1 MAVPADA
8 FVAEQSF
15 QPDSVVG
22 ARGNVPSVVGGV
34 RGGDARPKGL
44 EGWEAPRAADDGA
57 LAGAAGAGAAT
68 ATAAGT
74 DAAARPGVVT
84 HAGAAGASPRL
95 STLAP
100 GATTTSTVGP
110 GDDVKSVYELL
121 QQLASA
127 LQSVVPKVVTS
138 GGGSGSGSADGS
150 HSGGTSCAMVAA
162 AAAAAAS
169 GGVIAVAK
177 PPSPPRTCW
186 GNLLSQTSSQ
196 ANVSLKGLVF
206 SVGRGS
212 RCQLQLRDPSVSCIV
227 LRLFPLQGRVI
238 IESHSNSTLTSVDSK
253 LLTKGS
259 RMWLPDGAEVAITT
273 SSARTYAYIF
283 QNLLSSADAPD
294 VPSTAGGAGLFS
306 STLPSGAGVSATSV
320 DPPPLPMSTG
330 GGGIAAGGAAG
341 PFSPLASTG
350 ELSADGKFFV
360 VKFPLLESSVKAAG
374 AATAEAKTKAFD
386 AAAPAAV
393 VPNSATT
400 DATAAAA
407 AAVTAA
413 FDDAVVSQEE
423 PVVKRFASATGG
435 SSAAT
440 AASTALAKWLALEPP
455 TSEFDKD
462 AASLREEAQALMAK
476 LSSTDGGWS
485 QSATVVRLLELVK
498 AIVTGQSAAT
508 PPSTD
513 APPSTDSVAPQA
525 PGSVTKPSGTPVA
538 GAKAA
543 GTPASKSA
551 SGDNEAQQPDGDT
564 RAGVPA
570 RMPSKDKAAEQES
583 DDMAVDSVVA
593 ASTPSPAAAGVTAI
607 PSTSVQGHPSLGGR
621 RRTTGSA
628 TRDDPPSTPGASA
641 DFLGSPSP
649 VGLSAGTG
657 TPIDTDEAALLLGIA
672 PPTSDGDGGKALA
685 TSAEGLAEK
694 AKVQPP
700 TLKDDAVLTAEVRAA
715 GKALFKKSLAA
726 GTDNADLSLSN
737 FPYSY
742 LSPELRDVLIHTAYL
757 HLHHPE
763 TAGRVSSSLS
773 SFRPR
778 MLLVGPSGTETYQ
791 EKLVR
796 ALASHLD
803 SALAVVDLAALASES
818 SSVSGSSGGS
828 SAEPVD
834 AIQDLGKAV
843 STPAETNERTTS
855 LFPSSLDDD
864 VMDVDGGAVAT
875 SSSDPTKEH
884 ASDSADGDK
893 PKQAS
898 VKGDVS
904 AASDT
909 KDEDAAMD
917 TRTPAVEGA
926 QPAARETPGVPPPAP
941 SGSAAVVAAPMTG
954 TDAKATSSAPSPAT
968 PTPAVAPLPSRAKP
982 PVPPV
987 VSPARPG
994 LAAAVAAKASSGATG
1009 ASVSTTAKTHAPS
1022 GTQATPPIAGTGEV
1036 KEKDAAADGAAA
1048 ELSKSHKVNWA
1059 VPLDSE
1065 IPADKSA
1072 SDTDGD
1078 RGAFKVGD
1086 RVRFVGTVASS
1097 VLTRSPSSIAYK
1109 RAERRLRNRHAATS
1123 ARRGGDSSPLPL
1135 LPPMPFLPPSLGDSA
1150 AGRSFLDDELQR
1162 ALFMSGSATG
1172 PGFLRPRS
1180 SVRVVGIGNLGGAA
1194 GPGGPLYGAVGRVVL
1209 TFSGNARVGVRFDA
1223 PVTRGSNLGNRCEG
1237 THGYFCRSS
1246 ELEPEA
1252 AASTGSPT
1260 SAVPVSSIS
1269 LLDAIV
1275 EAAGASLAV
1284 PDAPPLILYVRDAEQ
1299 LVAGGDD
1306 ADAMASRLLAALLK
1320 LPPRVLVVGSMTS
1333 IDAVRSAA
1341 SGASRPPSGSGAFGD
1356 LTRPSALAGLFFPRS
1371 GGSGTSL
1378 GTGSGRGDL
1387 SGMFNFN
1394 VLEQLTRVE
1403 ERIDRGPIAG
1413 GAATGTGASATAAA
1427 PVPASVS
1434 LFPVRVPILPP
1445 LDEEKAT
1452 VWRAEI
1458 DKDIAAGKRK
1468 VNQARLT
1475 DVLASVNMKCPD
1487 LDSVADEDISVDTL
1501 TTDAV
1506 ERVVAFAASIQLKSN
1521 ALQAKRQARRRA
1533 RAVEAAAAT
1542 VTPTKDRP
1550 EEAAATESVPP
1561 AAASPADAR
1570 ELPGTTDATLEEVP
1584 FEPEVVQASIDA
1596 AARSVSGQAASASAA
1611 AKLAADDAPM
1621 LTIEAGGAAMSGDCG
1636 TAPVVGSEDDHAAKP
1651 SSPAPERTADA
1662 AESAGSAAA
1671 SAPLGPSGAGSGK
1684 KTVATAASAGA
1695 TAASSRPSPLI
1706 LAAKAV
1712 AKGIRLFKSDRP
1724 DAEKSGRAASLR
1736 SVVTE
1741 NDFEKRLLTDVVPA
1755 EELGVTFDSIGA
1767 LDKVKETLH
1776 EIVMLPLQRPEL
1788 FRRGNL
1794 AKPTKGVLLFGPPGT
1809 GKTMLAKAVAT
1820 EAGANFMNVSL
1831 SSVASKWFGEGEKFV
1846 KAVFSLARKIA
1857 PSVIFIDE
1865 VDSML
1870 GKRGEKRTEHEATRK
1885 MKNEF
1890 MSAWDGLRTRDSE
1903 RVLVLGATNRPF
1915 DLDDAVLRRLPRR
1928 LLVDLPDAA
1937 NRAKILKIITRE
1949 EDLGPDVDLE
1959 ALAALLHG
1967 YSGSDLRNLCIAA
1980 AYNPIRELLK
1990 AEKGKG
1996 SKAPKAAAPAARG
2009 GDAKATAVD
2018 NGDKKAAVAEDGVD
2032 KAAAAVNS
2040 AGSDTVVVEVDGAAP
2055 AASIVPTDGYVS
2067 IDDSSDDEDPL
2078 RSVMLVPDEVP
2089 TPSLRPL
2096 SQSDFLKAKDEVSSS
2111 VSEDAV
2117 SIAELRKW
2125 GEEYGD
2131 GYGKGTKSKALTYF
2145 L

>member
-1 MAVPADA
+1 MYDL
-8 FVAEQSF
+8 F
-15 QPDSVVG
+15 
-22 ARGNVPSVVGGV
+22 
-34 RGGDARPKGL
+34 
-44 EGWEAPRAADDGA
+44 
-57 LAGAAGAGAAT
+57 
-68 ATAAGT
+68 
-74 DAAARPGVVT
+74 
-84 HAGAAGASPRL
+84 
-95 STLAP
+95 
-100 GATTTSTVGP
+100 
-110 GDDVKSVYELL
+110 
-121 QQLASA
+121 QQLATA
-127 LQSVVPKVVTS
+127 LQSVVPKLVTS
-138 GGGSGSGSADGS
+138 GGASGSGSADGS
-150 HSGGTSCAMVAA
+150 HSGGTSCGMV
-162 AAAAAAS
+162 AAAAAS
-169 GGVIAVAK
+169 GGVVAVAK
-177 PPSPPRTCW
+177 PPPPKPPPPRKCW

-196 ANVSLKGLVF
+196 ANVSLKGVVF

-238 IESHSNSTLTSVDSK
+238 IESYSNSTLTTVDSK
-253 LLTKGS
+253 PLTKGS

-273 SSARTYAYIF
+273 SSARTYTYIF
-283 QNLLSSADAPD
+283 QNLLSPTDALDAP
-294 VPSTAGGAGLFS
+294 SAAGGAGPYS
-306 STLPSGAGVSATSV
+306 SVPPGGVGVSATSL
-320 DPPPLPMSTG
+320 DPPPLPPSTG
-330 GGGIAAGGAAG
+330 SGGIPAGGAAG
-341 PFSPLASTG
+341 PFSPLASSG

-360 VKFPLLESSVKAAG
+360 VKFPLLESHVKAAG
-374 AATAEAKTKAFD
+374 TKAKPAN
-386 AAAPAAV
+386 AASAAV
-393 VPNSATT
+393 VPNTATT
-400 DATAAAA
+400 GVPAAAAAATVAGAIDDAVAPQEEPAVKHPSPLAGASTAAAA
-407 AAVTAA
+407 A
-413 FDDAVVSQEE
+413 
-423 PVVKRFASATGG
+423 
-435 SSAAT
+435 SAAI
-440 AASTALAKWLALEPP
+440 AQWLALEPP
-455 TSEFDKD
+455 SSLSKD
-462 AASLREEAQALMAK
+462 ALAVREEAHALVTE
-476 LSSTDGGWS
+476 LSSSPDGWS
-485 QSATVVRLLELVK
+485 QASTVVRLCELIK
-498 AIVTGQSAAT
+498 SIVTSEQVV
-508 PPSTD
+508 
-513 APPSTDSVAPQA
+513 APPSAEDAGQESATKAPGAPAAGAETAGSPAKEPTSGDSRAQA
-525 PGSVTKPSGTPVA
+525 PGGDA
-538 GAKAA
+538 
-543 GTPASKSA
+543 PADA
-551 SGDNEAQQPDGDT
+551 LT
-564 RAGVPA
+564 RV
-570 RMPSKDKAAEQES
+570 PSKDKAVEDDG
-583 DDMAVDSVVA
+583 DDMAVDTAVA
-593 ASTPSPAAAGVTAI
+593 ASKPAPAVPGADASPSSLLRADSPIAGRTPAA
-607 PSTSVQGHPSLGGR
+607 R
-621 RRTTGSA
+621 SA
-628 TRDDPPSTPGASA
+628 TRDDQPSTPGAS
-641 DFLGSPSP
+641 DVL
-649 VGLSAGTG
+649 G
-657 TPIDTDEAALLLGIA
+657 TPPRVGFGSAAVTPIHTAEAALLLGIA
-672 PPTSDGDGGKALA
+672 PPTGDGDGDKALG
-685 TSAEGLAEK
+685 TSAEEPADK
-694 AKVQPP
+694 AKVPP
-700 TLKDDAVLTAEVRAA
+700 ATLKDDAALTAEVRAA
-715 GKALFKKSLAA
+715 GKSLFKKSLAA
-726 GTDNADLSLSN
+726 GTDHVDLSLSN
-737 FPYSY
+737 FPYSH
-742 LSPELRDVLIHTAYL
+742 LSPELRDVLVHTAYL
-757 HLHHPE
+757 HLHHPDV
-763 TAGRVSSSLS
+763 AGRVSATLS

-778 MLLVGPSGTETYQ
+778 VLLVGPSGTETYQ

-803 SALAVVDLAALASES
+803 AALAVVDLAALASES

-828 SAEPVD
+828 TAEVVD
-834 AIQDLGKAV
+834 ALQGPEKAV
-843 STPAETNERTTS
+843 STPAEANGQTAS
-855 LFPSSLDDD
+855 VSPSRLDDD
-864 VMDVDGGAVAT
+864 VMDVDGGAAAA
-875 SSSDPTKEH
+875 SSSDPTKQRV
-884 ASDSADGDK
+884 SDSAAGDKAKETSDRDDDAAASKDGD
-893 PKQAS
+893 AT
-898 VKGDVS
+898 D
-904 AASDT
+904 
-909 KDEDAAMD
+909 DAP
-917 TRTPAVEGA
+917 TPAVEGA
-926 QPAARETPGVPPPAP
+926 SPAGQTSGVVPAAT
-941 SGSAAVVAAPMTG
+941 SGSDAMKTPNVAD
-954 TDAKATSSAPSPAT
+954 TDAKATTPLVAAPAT
-968 PTPAVAPLPSRAKP
+968 PAPVAPIPSRAKP

-987 VSPARPG
+987 ASPARPG
-994 LAAAVAAKASSGATG
+994 LAGATAAKASAGAAG
-1009 ASVSTTAKTHAPS
+1009 ASAATTAKARVS
-1022 GTQATPPIAGTGEV
+1022 GGTQATPSIAGTDEV
-1036 KEKDAAADGAAA
+1036 KDKDAAADGAAA

-1065 IPADKSA
+1065 IPVDKTA
-1072 SDTDGD
+1072 SDAEND

-1086 RVRFVGTVASS
+1086 RVRFVGPAASS
-1097 VLTRSPSSIAYK
+1097 VVPRSPSSIAYK

-1123 ARRGGDSSPLPL
+1123 ARRGGDGSPLPL
-1135 LPPMPFLPPSLGDSA
+1135 VPPMPFLPPSLGDSA

-1162 ALFMSGSATG
+1162 ALFMSGSAAG

-1194 GPGGPLYGAVGRVVL
+1194 GPGGPLPGAVGRVVL
-1209 TFSGNARVGVRFDA
+1209 TFSGNARVGVRFDT

-1252 AASTGSPT
+1252 AAAASSPT

-1299 LVAGGDD
+1299 LVAGGED
-1306 ADAMASRLLAALLK
+1306 ADAMAARLHAALSK
-1320 LPPRVLVVGSMTS
+1320 LPRRVLVVGSMTS

-1341 SGASRPPSGSGAFGD
+1341 NGASRPPSGSGAFGD
-1356 LTRPSALAGLFFPRS
+1356 LTRPNALAGLFFPRG

-1378 GTGSGRGDL
+1378 GTGGGRGDL

-1394 VLEQLTRVE
+1394 VLEQLTRME
-1403 ERIDRGPIAG
+1403 ERMDRGPLAG
-1413 GAATGTGASATAAA
+1413 GAATGTGATATPAAT
-1427 PVPASVS
+1427 VPASVS

-1468 VNQARLT
+1468 VNQARLAE
-1475 DVLASVNMKCPD
+1475 VLASVNMECPD

-1521 ALQAKRQARRRA
+1521 ELQAKRQARRRA
-1533 RAVEAAAAT
+1533 RAAEAAAAAP
-1542 VTPTKDRP
+1542 TPAKDKP
-1550 EEAAATESVPP
+1550 AEVAAADSAPV
-1561 AAASPADAR
+1561 AAASLADAA
-1570 ELPGTTDATLEEVP
+1570 ELPVSTDATLEEVP
-1584 FEPEVVQASIDA
+1584 LEPEVVQASIDA
-1596 AARSVSGQAASASAA
+1596 VARSSSGQDAPSTAILTTATDDTPMVTTETGAAVLSGAPDAAPGAATVHDGA
-1611 AKLAADDAPM
+1611 AKRA
-1621 LTIEAGGAAMSGDCG
+1621 
-1636 TAPVVGSEDDHAAKP
+1636 
-1651 SSPAPERTADA
+1651 SPDIVPPERTADA
-1662 AESAGSAAA
+1662 VEPAGVAPA
-1671 SAPLGPSGAGSGK
+1671 SAPSRAGSGDK
-1684 KTVATAASAGA
+1684 AAATKASAGA
-1695 TAASSRPSPLI
+1695 SAASPKSPPLVV
-1706 LAAKAV
+1706 AAKAV

-1736 SVVTE
+1736 AVVTE
-1741 NDFEKRLLTDVVPA
+1741 NDFEKRLLSDVVPA

-1949 EDLGPDVDLE
+1949 EVLGPDVDLE
-1959 ALAALLHG
+1959 ALATMLQG

-1990 AEKGKG
+1990 TEKGIKTP
-1996 SKAPKAAAPAARG
+1996 KAAASPAAKAVVAEDGDEKAAATEVGAAKTAAATEEGVAKTAAIDDTVGADAVVVEVDAAAPAAGR
-2009 GDAKATAVD
+2009 AI
-2018 NGDKKAAVAEDGVD
+2018 
-2032 KAAAAVNS
+2032 
-2040 AGSDTVVVEVDGAAP
+2040 P
-2055 AASIVPTDGYVS
+2055 PDGYA
-2067 IDDSSDDEDPL
+2067 SSDDSIDEEDPL

-2089 TPSLRPL
+2089 TPALRPL

-2131 GYGKGTKSKALTYF
+2131 GYGKGTLSKALTYF

>member
-1 MAVPADA
+1 M
-8 FVAEQSF
+8 
-15 QPDSVVG
+15 
-22 ARGNVPSVVGGV
+22 
-34 RGGDARPKGL
+34 
-44 EGWEAPRAADDGA
+44 
-57 LAGAAGAGAAT
+57 
-68 ATAAGT
+68 
-74 DAAARPGVVT
+74 
-84 HAGAAGASPRL
+84 
-95 STLAP
+95 
-100 GATTTSTVGP
+100 
-110 GDDVKSVYELL
+110 
-121 QQLASA
+121 
-127 LQSVVPKVVTS
+127 
-138 GGGSGSGSADGS
+138 
-150 HSGGTSCAMVAA
+150 
-162 AAAAAAS
+162 
-169 GGVIAVAK
+169 AVAK
-177 PPSPPRTCW
+177 PPPPLRTCW

-206 SVGRGS
+206 SIGRGS

-227 LRLFPLQGRVI
+227 LRLFPLQGRAI
-238 IESHSNSTLTSVDSK
+238 IESHSNSTLTTVDSK
-253 LLTKGS
+253 PLTKGS

-273 SSARTYAYIF
+273 SSARTYTYIF
-283 QNLLSSADAPD
+283 QNLLPSADALD
-294 VPSTAGGAGLFS
+294 APSTAGGAGVFS
-306 STLPSGAGVSATSV
+306 SAPSGGVGVSATSV
-320 DPPPLPMSTG
+320 EPPPLPPSIG

-360 VKFPLLESSVKAAG
+360 VKFPLLESSVKTSGVAKAA
-374 AATAEAKTKAFD
+374 D
-386 AAAPAAV
+386 AAPAAV
-393 VPNSATT
+393 VPNSTTT
-400 DATAAAA
+400 DVTAAAA
-407 AAVTAA
+407 ATVAAPIDSAVA
-413 FDDAVVSQEE
+413 SQEE
-423 PVVKRFASATGG
+423 PAVKRPVASTGV
-435 SSAAT
+435 SSAAA

-455 TSEFDKD
+455 TSELDKD

-498 AIVTGQSAAT
+498 AIVTGQPVAV
-508 PPSTD
+508 
-513 APPSTDSVAPQA
+513 PPSTDSAAPRL
-525 PGSVTKPSGTPVA
+525 PGSATEAP
-538 GAKAA
+538 
-543 GTPASKSA
+543 GTPAAGAEAAGSAANKPA
-551 SGDNEAQQPDGDT
+551 SGENQAQLPGGDAP
-564 RAGVPA
+564 AGALA
-570 RMPSKDKAAEQES
+570 RLSSKDKAAEQ
-583 DDMAVDSVVA
+583 DDDEMAVDSVVA
-593 ASTPSPAAAGVTAI
+593 ASTPSPAAAGVTAS
-607 PSTSVQGHPSLGGR
+607 PSTPVQADPLIGGQ
-621 RRTTGSA
+621 TPAAGSA
-628 TRDDPPSTPGASA
+628 TRDDLPSTPGAS
-641 DFLGSPSP
+641 DLLGSPPP
-649 VGLSAGTG
+649 VGLGAGAA
-657 TPIDTDEAALLLGIA
+657 TPIDTAEAALLLGIA
-672 PPTSDGDGGKALA
+672 PPMDDGDGGKALA
-685 TSAEGLAEK
+685 TSAEGPTDK
-694 AKVQPP
+694 AQVHPP
-700 TLKDDAVLTAEVRAA
+700 TLKDDAALTAEVRAA

-726 GTDNADLSLSN
+726 GTDHAGLSLSN

-742 LSPELRDVLIHTAYL
+742 LSPELRDVLVHTAYM

-763 TAGRVSSSLS
+763 IAGRVSATLS

-796 ALASHLD
+796 ALASHLN

-828 SAEPVD
+828 AAEAVD
-834 AIQDLGKAV
+834 ALQDSDKTV
-843 STPAETNERTTS
+843 STPAQASGRTTS
-855 LFPSSLDDD
+855 VFPSRLDDD

-875 SSSDPTKEH
+875 SSSEPTKELT
-884 ASDSADGDK
+884 SDSAEGNK
-893 PKQAS
+893 PRQAS
-898 VKGDVS
+898 VKDDDAS
-904 AASDT
+904 ASNS
-909 KDEDAAMD
+909 KDKDATVD
-917 TRTPAVEGA
+917 
-926 QPAARETPGVPPPAP
+926 
-941 SGSAAVVAAPMTG
+941 
-954 TDAKATSSAPSPAT
+954 T
-968 PTPAVAPLPSRAKP
+968 PTPAVDGAPPAPGEAPSVPLPANSGSVAVVAPNMTDTDTKATTPAPPPATPAPAVAPMPSRAKP

-987 VSPARPG
+987 VTPARPG
-994 LAAAVAAKASSGATG
+994 LAGTVAAKASFGAAG
-1009 ASVSTTAKTHAPS
+1009 ASAPTTAKAHSSS
-1022 GTQATPPIAGTGEV
+1022 GTQATPSISGTDEV
-1036 KEKDAAADGAAA
+1036 KNKDAPAEGAAA

-1072 SDTDGD
+1072 SDVDGD
-1078 RGAFKVGD
+1078 HGAFKVGD
-1086 RVRFVGTVASS
+1086 RVRFVGTAASS
-1097 VLTRSPSSIAYK
+1097 ILTRSPSIAFK

-1123 ARRGGDSSPLPL
+1123 ARRSGDSSPLPL

-1162 ALFMSGSATG
+1162 ALFMSGSGTG

-1246 ELEPEA
+1246 ELEPETA
-1252 AASTGSPT
+1252 AAAGSPA

-1284 PDAPPLILYVRDAEQ
+1284 PEASPLILYVRDAEQ
-1299 LVAGGDD
+1299 LVAGGED
-1306 ADAMASRLLAALLK
+1306 ADAMAARLHAALLK

-1333 IDAVRSAA
+1333 SDAVRSAA
-1341 SGASRPPSGSGAFGD
+1341 SGASRPPSESGAFGD

-1378 GTGSGRGDL
+1378 GTGGSRGDL

-1394 VLEQLTRVE
+1394 VLKQLTRME
-1403 ERIDRGPIAG
+1403 ERMDRGPIAG
-1413 GAATGTGASATAAA
+1413 GAATEAGAMATAAT

-1468 VNQARLT
+1468 VNQARMT
-1475 DVLASVNMKCPD
+1475 EVLASVNMECPD

-1533 RAVEAAAAT
+1533 RAAEAASTTAIPAT
-1542 VTPTKDRP
+1542 DKPVEVAGADS
-1550 EEAAATESVPP
+1550 AP
-1561 AAASPADAR
+1561 AVAASSADAA
-1570 ELPGTTDATLEEVP
+1570 ELPVRTDATLEEVP
-1584 FEPEVVQASIDA
+1584 LEPEVVQASIDA
-1596 AARSVSGQAASASAA
+1596 VARSVSGQAASAAA
-1611 AKLAADDAPM
+1611 APTIAADDTPM
-1621 LTIEAGGAAMSGDCG
+1621 ITTEAGAAATSGEPDAAPGVGA
-1636 TAPVVGSEDDHAAKP
+1636 EDDRAAKP
-1651 SSPAPERTADA
+1651 ASSSLERTADA
-1662 AESAGSAAA
+1662 VESGGAVPA
-1671 SAPLGPSGAGSGK
+1671 SAPSAPSGADSGNK
-1684 KTVATAASAGA
+1684 ASTTAASAGA
-1695 TAASSRPSPLI
+1695 TSASPKPPPLI

-1928 LLVDLPDAA
+1928 LLVDLPDAT

-1949 EDLGPDVDLE
+1949 EDLGSDVDLE

-1996 SKAPKAAAPAARG
+1996 NKASKSTAPAASDRDAKAATVEDDDKKAAVTEDGVAKAAAAVDTAGADAVVVEVDAAAPAAG
-2009 GDAKATAVD
+2009 GV
-2018 NGDKKAAVAEDGVD
+2018 
-2032 KAAAAVNS
+2032 
-2040 AGSDTVVVEVDGAAP
+2040 
-2055 AASIVPTDGYVS
+2055 VPTDGYVS
-2067 IDDSSDDEDPL
+2067 SDDSSDDEDPL
-2078 RSVMLVPDEVP
+2078 RSVVLVPDEVP

-2096 SQSDFLKAKDEVSSS
+2096 AQSDFLKAKDEVSSS